1 MYICIC
7 IYVYVYICVCV
18 DALPSNKEYTGRNKV
33 ILDEAQAESNIA
45 FLSPVYSIL
54 DGKAYT
60 ILYIIQYIDDI
71 KHI

>member
-1 MYICIC
+1 M
-7 IYVYVYICVCV
+7 CVCV

-33 ILDEAQAESNIA
+33 ILDEAQAESNIP

-60 ILYIIQYIDDI
+60 I
-71 KHI
+71 

>member
-1 MYICIC
+1 MYIYIYIC
-7 IYVYVYICVCV
+7 VCVCV

-33 ILDEAQAESNIA
+33 ILDEAQAESNIP

-71 KHI
+71 KQI

>member
-1 MYICIC
+1 MYMYI
-7 IYVYVYICVCV
+7 YMCVCV

-33 ILDEAQAESNIA
+33 ILDEAQAESNIT

-71 KHI
+71 KEI